1 VDDVTI
7 VLEPDEILAVSA
19 LAGTAGAAETPERT
33 AHDALRAGLAT
44 RLDLLGIPWPRPGEP
59 PSDSAA
65 SRSPTWRDKPL
76 LRSVLLGIVA
86 LAAIVTLS
94 GGYGAGWK
102 WTGFRDNNQLWDW
115 LSLLVLPL
123 AFATIPL
130 WLRSPEIFSRTRRIA
145 HAAVGLAF
153 VVFVIVG
160 YTDPLGWTG
169 FTGNRLWDWLVLL
182 LLPAVLVTVTTW
194 SSTGR
199 TVRRRHGV
207 ALGVLVT
214 AWLITVIGGY
224 TWGWKWTGYEGNT
237 LWDWLQLLLLPLI
250 VPTVLAPAAVN
261 FVSRPSANQR
271 AQPAGAV
278 FT

>member
-7 VLEPDEILAVSA
+7 VLELDEILAARA

-33 AHDALRAGLAT
+33 AHDVLRAGLAA
-44 RLDLLGIPWPRPGEP
+44 RLDLLGLPWPQPGEP
-59 PSDSAA
+59 ASGSATNR
-65 SRSPTWRDKPL
+65 SRTLRHKQM
-76 LRSVLLGIVA
+76 LRSALLGVVA
-86 LAAIVTLS
+86 IAAIVTVG
-94 GGYGAGWK
+94 GGYLGGWT

-145 HAAVGLAF
+145 HAAVALGFIA
-153 VVFVIVG
+153 FVIVG
-160 YTDPLGWTG
+160 YRAPLGWTG
-169 FTGNRLWDWLVLL
+169 FSGNRLWDWLVLL
-182 LLPAVLVTVTTW
+182 LLPAALITVTTW
-194 SSTGR
+194 SGTGR
-199 TVRRRHGV
+199 TIRRRHGV
-207 ALGVLVT
+207 ALGLLAT

-224 TWGWKWTGYEGNT
+224 VWGWNWTGYEGNT

-261 FVSRPSANQR
+261 FVSRPATNQR